1 METYQ
6 YSPEELKEA
15 LQEGLMAL
23 SVEAGQQVLVQ
34 MLAEDAERLAGPKG
48 KHNPERSAVRH
59 GTEQG
64 SVTLGGRRMAVEKP
78 RVRSLDGHEHRLPTY
93 EHLTLRDALSK
104 LAVDRMLAGLS
115 TRLYERSLEPISA
128 RQAHRARGITRSCIS
143 RRFIQLTRIAL
154 EELMSADLAD
164 LKPVVL
170 MIDGAVFAKQQC
182 VVALVIDIYGRKHP
196 VGIIQGATENKVV
209 VTDLLADLVARNLD
223 YSHGLLVVL
232 DGAKALAAAAKST
245 FGEHIA
251 IQRCIEHKIRNVKG
265 YLHKDEQSWVELK
278 LRLAW
283 KRTDPD
289 AALRD
294 LKGIATR
301 LEETNIDAAKSLR
314 EGMHETLTIQRLG
327 VGPILARTLRS
338 TNVIE
343 SMWEIVRAKHRNV
356 KCWKAGDMRLR
367 WAAAGM
373 LEAQSQFR
381 RVEGYSALPSL
392 ARTLHHTLVLKD
404 KAA

>member
-1 METYQ
+1 MGTYQ
-6 YSPEELKEA
+6 YSTEELKEA
-15 LQEGLMAL
+15 LQEGLLAL
-23 SVEAGQQVLVQ
+23 SVEAGQQVLAQ
-34 MLAEDAERLAGPKG
+34 MLAEDSEHLAGPKG

-59 GTEQG
+59 GTEAG
-64 SVTLGGRRMAVEKP
+64 SVTMGGRRIAVEKP
-78 RVRSLDGHEHRLPTY
+78 RVRSLEGHELRLPTY

-143 RRFIQLTRIAL
+143 RRFIQLTRTAL

-170 MIDGAVFAKQQC
+170 MTDGAVFAKQQC

-196 VGIIQGATENKVV
+196 VGIIQGATENKIV

-232 DGAKALAAAAKST
+232 DGAKALTAAVKST
-245 FGEHIA
+245 FGEQIA

-265 YLHKDEQSWVELK
+265 YLHQEEQSWVELK

-283 KRTDPD
+283 RRTDPD

-294 LKGIATR
+294 LMGIANR
-301 LEETNIDAAKSLR
+301 LEETNVDAAKSLR

-327 VGPILARTLRS
+327 VGPHLARTLRS
-338 TNVIE
+338 TNAIE

-373 LEAQSQFR
+373 LEAQSQFK
-381 RVEGYSALPSL
+381 RVEGYSALPAL
-392 ARTLHHTLVLKD
+392 ARALHHTLVLKD
-404 KAA
+404 RAA